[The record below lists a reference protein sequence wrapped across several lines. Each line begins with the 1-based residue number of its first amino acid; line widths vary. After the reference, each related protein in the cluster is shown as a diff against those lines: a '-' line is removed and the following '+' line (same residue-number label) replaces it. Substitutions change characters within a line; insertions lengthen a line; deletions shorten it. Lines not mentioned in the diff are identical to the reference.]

1 MLTNEQIQE
10 LHAFCYRHYVRY
22 YDVQVEL
29 VDHLANAIEAQ
40 QEANP
45 TLSFED
51 ALRNVYKGFGVM
63 GFGPLVSAKQKAVGK
78 QARKQ
83 LWRFFRQQ
91 FRWPAI
97 LLALMVFASFY
108 SLMQLPSETYFIAT
122 AITLLVVLTAITMIA
137 VHRLRRMEKASGK
150 EFLLMQCRNQLNIAF
165 IPLNL
170 INVANL
176 IRPEHERVL
185 HTMSIGGQ
193 LMVSAM
199 FTFFVVMSVA
209 TWEAFK
215 HVEGVLRKGYP
226 EVFGV
231 A

>member
-10 LHAFCYRHYVRY
+10 LHAFCYKHSVRY

-40 QEANP
+40 MEANP
-45 TLSFED
+45 QLTFED

-63 GFGPLVSAKQKAVGK
+63 GFGPLVAAKQKAVDK

-83 LWRFFRQQ
+83 LWRSFRQQ

-97 LLALMVFASFY
+97 LLALMVFALCY
-108 SLMQLPSETYFIAT
+108 SLLQLSSEKYFLIP
-122 AITLLVVLTAITMIA
+122 AISSLVVMTTITI
-137 VHRLRRMEKASGK
+137 VSGYRLQKLEKASGK
-150 EFLLMQCRNQLNIAF
+150 KFLLLQFRNMLGVAL

-170 INVANL
+170 INVVNL
-176 IRPEHERVL
+176 FRPEHESML
-185 HTMSIGGQ
+185 TALGIAGH
-193 LMVSAM
+193 LLVSGM

-209 TWEAFK
+209 TWQVFK
-215 HVEGVLRKGYP
+215 NMEVMLRKGYP

>member
-1 MLTNEQIQE
+1 MLTNEQIQA
-10 LHAFCYRHYVRY
+10 LHAFCYKHSVRY

-63 GFGPLVSAKQKAVGK
+63 GFGPLVTAKQQAVGK
-78 QARKQ
+78 QSRKQ
-83 LWRFFRQQ
+83 LWKFFRQQ

-97 LLALMVFASFY
+97 LLALMVFSLCY
-108 SLMQLPSETYFIAT
+108 SLLQLSSEKYFLT
-122 AITLLVVLTAITMIA
+122 AAIGSLVVMTTITLVSGY
-137 VHRLRRMEKASGK
+137 RLQRMEKASGK
-150 EFLLMQCRNQLNIAF
+150 KFLFLQFRNMLGVAL

-170 INVANL
+170 INVVNL
-176 IRPEHERVL
+176 FRPEHESMLTTLGV
-185 HTMSIGGQ
+185 GGQ
-193 LMVSAM
+193 LLVSGM

-209 TWEAFK
+209 TWQVFK
-215 HVEGVLRKGYP
+215 NMERMLKKGYP